1 MKTTDAYRQ
10 RLLTELIEHS
20 AQIDALVIKSQHTET
35 DIKLIVEQELEVLRA
50 KQQITTKKLHQL
62 EDSDINVWE
71 NIGDGG

>member
-20 AQIDALVIKSQHTET
+20 AQIDELVIKSQQTED
-35 DIKLIVEQELEVLRA
+35 DIKLIVDQELEALRA
-50 KQQITTKKLHQL
+50 KQQLTTKKLHQL

>member
-1 MKTTDAYRQ
+1 MKTTDAYRE

-20 AQIDALVIKSQHTET
+20 AQIDALVIESRQAGTNVDT
-35 DIKLIVEQELEVLRA
+35 KLEALRA

>member
-20 AQIDALVIKSQHTET
+20 AQIDELVIKSRQAGTN
-35 DIKLIVEQELEVLRA
+35 VAQELEALRSQ
-50 KQQITTKKLHQL
+50 QQITTDKLHQL
-62 EDSDINVWE
+62 ENADNTVWE

>member
-20 AQIDALVIKSQHTET
+20 AQIDELVIKSRQAGTNV
-35 DIKLIVEQELEVLRA
+35 DQELEALRSQ
-50 KQQITTKKLHQL
+50 QQITTKKLHQL

>member
-20 AQIDALVIKSQHTET
+20 AQIDALVIKSRQAGTNV
-35 DIKLIVEQELEVLRA
+35 DQELEALRSQ
-50 KQQITTKKLHQL
+50 QQITTKKLHQL

>member
-20 AQIDALVIKSQHTET
+20 AQIDELVIKSRQAGTNV
-35 DIKLIVEQELEVLRA
+35 DQELEALRSQ
-50 KQQITTKKLHQL
+50 QQITTDKLHQL
-62 EDSDINVWE
+62 ENTDSTVWE

>member
-1 MKTTDAYRQ
+1 AYRQ

-20 AQIDALVIKSQHTET
+20 AQIDELVIKSRQTEA
-35 DIKLIVEQELEVLRA
+35 DIKLIVDQELEVLRA
-50 KQQITTKKLHQL
+50 KQQLTTKKLHQL

>member
-20 AQIDALVIKSQHTET
+20 AQIDELVIKSRQTEA
-35 DIKLIVEQELEVLRA
+35 DIKLIVDQELEVLRA

>member
-10 RLLTELIEHS
+10 RLLIELIEHS
-20 AQIDALVIKSQHTET
+20 AQIDELVIKSRQTEA
-35 DIKLIVEQELEVLRA
+35 DIKLIVDQELEVLRA

>member
-20 AQIDALVIKSQHTET
+20 AQIDALVIKSRQAGTNV
-35 DIKLIVEQELEVLRA
+35 DQELEALRSQ
-50 KQQITTKKLHQL
+50 QQITTQKLHQL